1 MQSCAD
7 LEGKGLE
14 NSNLFN
20 SNSKITEIENNIKI
34 ILMKLQNCQ
43 ENSNLLNSHG
53 KIKNVPQTP
62 PPPNRIF
69 FWKRHVSYI

>member
-1 MQSCAD
+1 
-7 LEGKGLE
+7 
-14 NSNLFN
+14 
-20 SNSKITEIENNIKI
+20 
-34 ILMKLQNCQ
+34 MKLQNCQ

-69 FWKRHVSYI
+69 FGKRHVSYI